1 MISKQT
7 LNDNLKF
14 IRCDAHPGQLAP
26 GKGILH
32 YVHIPAT
39 MDFHDTTTTQIYTE
53 SNESA
58 PS

>member
-14 IRCDAHPGQLAP
+14 IRCSGQPGQLAP
-26 GKGILH
+26 GKGIRH

-39 MDFHDTTTTQIYTE
+39 MGFHDITTIQIYTE
-53 SNESA
+53 SSESA
-58 PS
+58 P